1 MSVVIKKIT
10 LENYKLFAYKE
21 ISFTNYLSVFD
32 GPNGYGKTSVFDAIE
47 LLITGDISRITNNS
61 SISGAVGYESNFL
74 ALNSSKSVIIKGAFE
89 NSSTNEQIFIGI
101 VLKPSEGSSKK
112 NNPKNIKEQIEY
124 YLLPNYDYPFDSWH
138 EFYIT
143 HDEMDKKRQGFF
155 GMQNIRFFTLLHY
168 IHQEDRLLYF
178 KQSEADRTSAI
189 ENLFGITK
197 DIERKEKLDKAQKAL
212 NSRIKQLDTKIQ
224 KLKLEVASVPSFNDE
239 TVYEPILGGQ
249 PVWDK
254 EDLGFLGL
262 KSKELYEE
270 LKMQIEA
277 VRMFYLYKDSYRLI
291 KAYLDFQT
299 LDENKQCY
307 GLLVSLLLKQNN
319 QDFDELK
326 QNIDNYRFLA
336 SQKQL
341 FDEGAYPQIQ
351 WEKLCVFLGCQNI
364 LPSIIDY
371 LKQYKLLTQ
380 NQNELEKTIA
390 KFFKSRTALMNEANT
405 ISLLPKSKCPYC
417 GQDWKSQNE
426 IQAQVKETGEM
437 LKQVLHRENN
447 MIVDVC
453 EKICKAFSNGAYQ
466 VLQAKMSDYAN
477 NSACY
482 YAMKFKDLNDLSL
495 VLDKASTFLKC
506 SQIVESDTPANE
518 VLENED
524 QAIVWIRSK
533 IADVE
538 KNVDPKVVEMFKK
551 YAFESIYIKYFEGND
566 YLDTI
571 TEARI
576 ESKLQYL
583 EASYYNSFKNAR
595 SELTMLG
602 SQKEKLTQM
611 HREMKEYVDM
621 LKKSI
626 QEYQQI
632 VIKQIEIPFFLY
644 CSRLLQS
651 YQGGQ
656 GVVINSDGKNIRF
669 TAPNQE
675 HDVLYTMS
683 SGQLSAVLLAF
694 SLALN
699 KIYSGNIFNLVLID
713 DPIQCMDD
721 INMISFVEL
730 LRMEFGKT
738 QVILSTHEDEFSNF
752 IRYKFGN
759 YNLSEQAITLKE
771 I

>member
-10 LENYKLFAYKE
+10 LQNYKLFAYKE

-61 SISGAVGYESNFL
+61 SISGTVGYESNFL
-74 ALNSSKSVIIKGAFE
+74 AQNSSKSVIIKGAFE
-89 NSSTNEQIFIGI
+89 NSSTNEQIFVGI

-197 DIERKEKLDKAQKAL
+197 DIERKERLDKAQKAL

-224 KLKLEVASVPSFNDE
+224 KLKLEVASVPSFNDK

-270 LKMQIEA
+270 LKAQIEA
-277 VRMFYLYKDSYRLI
+277 VRIFYLYKDSYHLI

-326 QNIDNYRFLA
+326 QNIDNYKFLA

-341 FDEGAYPQIQ
+341 LDEGAYPQIQ
-351 WEKLCVFLGCQNI
+351 WEKLCEFLGCQDI
-364 LPSIIDY
+364 VPSIIDH

-380 NQNELEKTIA
+380 NQNELEKTIS
-390 KFFKSRTALMNEANT
+390 KFFKSRTALIKDANS
-405 ISLLPKSKCPYC
+405 ISLLPKSNCPYC

-426 IQAQVKETGEM
+426 LQVQVEETGEI

-453 EKICKAFSNGAYQ
+453 EKIQKEFSNGAYQ
-466 VLQAKMSDYAN
+466 ILQTKISDYEN
-477 NSACY
+477 NAVIH
-482 YAMKFKDLNDLSL
+482 YALIFEDLNDLKL
-495 VLDKASTFLKC
+495 VLDKALSILEHSKSGNC
-506 SQIVESDTPANE
+506 DVSAYAA
-518 VLENED
+518 LENEE
-524 QAIVWIRSK
+524 QAIAWIRST
-533 IADVE
+533 IVEVE
-538 KNVDPKVVEMFKK
+538 KSIDSKAAEMFKK
-551 YAFESIYIKYFEGND
+551 YAFESIYKQYFAENNC
-566 YLDTI
+566 LDEI
-571 TEARI
+571 TEAKI
-576 ESKLQYL
+576 ESKLKYL
-583 EASYYNSFKNAR
+583 EACYYNSFKTAR
-595 SELTMLG
+595 SELELLG
-602 SQKEKLTQM
+602 KQKDKLNEIYL
-611 HREMKEYVDM
+611 EMKGYFNL
-621 LKKSI
+621 LKKAV

-656 GVVINSDGKNIRF
+656 GVVIKSDGKNIRF

-683 SGQLSAVLLAF
+683 SGQLSAILLAF

-699 KIYSGNIFNLVLID
+699 KIYSGNIFNMVLID

-730 LRMEFGKT
+730 LRMEFSKT

-752 IRYKFGN
+752 IRYKFDN

>member
-10 LENYKLFAYKE
+10 LQNYKLFAYKE
-21 ISFTNYLSVFD
+21 IVFTDYLSVFD

-47 LLITGDISRITNNS
+47 LLITGDISRITNNT
-61 SISGAVGYESNFL
+61 SISGTVGYESNFL
-74 ALNSSKSVIIKGAFE
+74 AQNSSKSVIIKGAFE
-89 NSSTNEQIFIGI
+89 NSLTKEQVFIGI

-138 EFYIT
+138 EFSVT

-155 GMQNIRFFTLLHY
+155 GSQNIKFFTLLHY

-178 KQSEADRTSAI
+178 KKSESDRTSAI

-212 NSRIKQLDTKIQ
+212 NSRIKQLDTRIQ
-224 KLKLEVASVPSFNDE
+224 KLKLEVASIPSFNDE
-239 TVYEPILGGQ
+239 IVYEPILGGK
-249 PVWDK
+249 PMWDK
-254 EDLGFLGL
+254 ENLGFSGS
-262 KSKELYEE
+262 KSKDLYEE
-270 LKMQIEA
+270 LKTQIEA
-277 VRMFYLYKDSYRLI
+277 VRMFSLYKDSYRLI

-299 LDENKQCY
+299 LDETKQCY

-326 QNIDNYRFLA
+326 QNVDDYRFLV

-351 WEKLCVFLGCQNI
+351 WEKLCGFLGCQDI
-364 LPSIIDY
+364 VPSIIDY

-380 NQNELEKTIA
+380 NQNELEKTIT
-390 KFFKSRTALMNEANT
+390 KFFKSRTALIKDANS
-405 ISLLPKSKCPYC
+405 ISLLPKSNCPYC

-426 IQAQVKETGEM
+426 LQVQVEETGEI

-453 EKICKAFSNGAYQ
+453 EKIQKEFSNVAYQ
-466 VLQAKMSDYAN
+466 ILQTKISDYEN
-477 NSACY
+477 NAIIH
-482 YAMKFKDLNDLSL
+482 YALIFEDLNALKL
-495 VLDKASTFLKC
+495 VLDKASSLLEYSKRGYC
-506 SQIVESDTPANE
+506 DVSAYA
-518 VLENED
+518 VLENEE
-524 QAIVWIRSK
+524 QAIAWIRST
-533 IADVE
+533 IVEVE
-538 KNVDPKVVEMFKK
+538 KTIDLKAVEMFKK
-551 YAFESIYIKYFEGND
+551 YAFESIYKQYFAENNC
-566 YLDTI
+566 LDEI

-576 ESKLQYL
+576 ESKLKYL
-583 EASYYNSFKNAR
+583 EACYYNSFKTAR
-595 SELTMLG
+595 SELESLG
-602 SQKEKLTQM
+602 KQKDKLN
-611 HREMKEYVDM
+611 EIYLAMKDYFSL
-621 LKKSI
+621 LKKAV

-656 GVVINSDGKNIRF
+656 GVVIKSDGKNIRF

-699 KIYSGNIFNLVLID
+699 KIYSGDIFNLVLID

-730 LRMEFGKT
+730 LRMEFSKT
-738 QVILSTHEDEFSNF
+738 QVVLSTHEDEFSNF
-752 IRYKFGN
+752 IRYKFDN
-759 YNLSEQAITLKE
+759 YKLSEQAITLKE